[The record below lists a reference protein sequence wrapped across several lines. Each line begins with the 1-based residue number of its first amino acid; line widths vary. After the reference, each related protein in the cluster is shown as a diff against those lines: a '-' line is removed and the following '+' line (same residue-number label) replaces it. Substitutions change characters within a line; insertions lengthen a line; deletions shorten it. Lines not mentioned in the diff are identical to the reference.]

1 MTTPNQDA
9 LETKLASEIILLF
22 NKHNLTASQ
31 AKSLLEKVRIL
42 VDAGELGF
50 FQQGH

>member
-9 LETKLASEIILLF
+9 LETELSREIILLF

-31 AKSLLEKVRIL
+31 AKSLLEKVRLL
-42 VDAGELGF
+42 VEAGEMGLF
-50 FQQGH
+50 NSQH